1 MRFSI
6 NVYPRGTHNADFKA
20 SGRAFKKA
28 AFMQTE
34 RQHKDA
40 IDKYTKERERQ
51 FVRIGMTPKQIAN
64 AKARAKAWAE
74 NYDEPQKVEEYWK
87 RDQEPRRPISL
98 SSSWV
103 GGVHIVPSLGLA
115 RLNLNGRN
123 YSYSLTPE
131 FVGKMLTSGSI
142 GGYYNSN
149 LKGDTAHFTKSKALG
164 WDTADEE

>member
-51 FVRIGMTPKQIAN
+51 FVRIGMTPRQIAN

-164 WDTADEE
+164 WDDNGK

>member
-20 SGRAFKKA
+20 SGRSFKKA

>member
-34 RQHKDA
+34 RQHNDA

-164 WDTADEE
+164 WDTADE

>member
-1 MRFSI
+1 MKFSI
-6 NVYPRGTHNADFKA
+6 NVYPMGTHNADFKA
-20 SGRAFKKA
+20 SGRAYKKS

-34 RQHKDA
+34 KQHQDA
-40 IDKYTKERERQ
+40 IDKFTKERERQ
-51 FVRIGMTPKQIAN
+51 FIRIGMTPAQVAN
-64 AKARAKAWAE
+64 AKRRARAWAE

-103 GGVHIVPSLGLA
+103 GGCHIVPSLGLA

-123 YSYSLTPE
+123 YSYALTPE

-142 GGYYNSN
+142 GQYYNHN
-149 LKGDTAHFTKSKALG
+149 LRGDTAHFTKSKKLG
-164 WDTADEE
+164 WDTADKK

>member
-51 FVRIGMTPKQIAN
+51 FVRIGMTPRQIAN

>member
-103 GGVHIVPSLGLA
+103 GGVHIVPSLGLV

>member
-164 WDTADEE
+164 WDTADE

>member
-40 IDKYTKERERQ
+40 IDKYTKERERH

>member
-28 AFMQTE
+28 AFMQTD

>member
-149 LKGDTAHFTKSKALG
+149 LKGDAAHFTKSKALG